1 MLDLLASIPGITPAW
16 FIGFTA
22 LAFFTA
28 AFGIVAG
35 LGGGVLMLGVMAT
48 VLPPVA
54 VIPLHG
60 AIQFGTN
67 LSRNFIMWKYVAR
80 EQIVFFSA
88 GVVIGGIIGG
98 NLVVS
103 LPTGPLQMIL
113 GAFILYACWAPKWGH
128 RPYSHGWFFS
138 LGGIGSLLGMFVGA
152 TGSVLAPFIAA
163 ANPDRRNYVA
173 TNSVLMTVVHGF
185 KIIVFGFL
193 GFAFAAYV
201 PLIITMLIAAFF
213 GNVFG
218 QRVLERM
225 PEKLFRR
232 VFQIVLTLLAIRLLY
247 AGIEKTG
254 FL

>member
-1 MLDLLASIPGITPAW
+1 MIDVLASVPGVSPLW
-16 FIGFTA
+16 FAGLTV

-48 VLPPVA
+48 VFPPAA

-60 AIQFGTN
+60 AVQFGTN
-67 LSRNFIMWKYVAR
+67 LSRNFIMWKRIAGH
-80 EQIVFFSA
+80 QIAFFSG

-98 NLVVS
+98 KLVVA
-103 LPTGPLQMIL
+103 LPTGPMQMIL

-138 LGGIGSLLGMFVGA
+138 LGGVGALLSMFVGA
-152 TGSVLAPFIAA
+152 TGTVLAPFIAA
-163 ANPDRRNYVA
+163 ANPDRRVYVA
-173 TNSVLMTVVHGF
+173 TNSVLMTIVHGL
-185 KIIVFGFL
+185 KVVVFGFL
-193 GFAFAAYV
+193 GFAFGTYL
-201 PLIITMLIAAFF
+201 PLILAMVGAAFF
-213 GNVFG
+213 GNIFG
-218 QRVLERM
+218 QGVLERM

-247 AGIEKTG
+247 AGIDNAG
-254 FL
+254 LA